1 VFAFERRK
9 WFAGALPGWLS
20 DDIPATKSSLIFGVA
35 IVPADGINA
44 AAYSLDFGTF
54 R

>member
-1 VFAFERRK
+1 VVRGRITGLAV
-9 WFAGALPGWLS
+9 WWHPS
-20 DDIPATKSSLIFGVA
+20 DEKQFDFRSA